1 MATGEPKQDS
11 SVVKQD
17 SAKMNS
23 SIPDYHLKDYEY
35 DKFYHNH
42 V

>member
-23 SIPDYHLKDYEY
+23 SIPLAE
-35 DKFYHNH
+35 F
-42 V
+42 VV